1 MNHFSR
7 IKKFPLTKHSTL
19 IPEREIIACVS
30 LTTTLKM
37 LIVNKLLIGSCNATI
52 CRKCYMLRFA
62 MLGASINR
70 VLRGNAGIILEGN
83 RKETIVVEFGTRDR
97 KSEG

>member
-1 MNHFSR
+1 
-7 IKKFPLTKHSTL
+7 
-19 IPEREIIACVS
+19 
-30 LTTTLKM
+30 
-37 LIVNKLLIGSCNATI
+37 
-52 CRKCYMLRFA
+52 MLRFA

-83 RKETIVVEFGTRDR
+83 RKETIVVELGTRDR